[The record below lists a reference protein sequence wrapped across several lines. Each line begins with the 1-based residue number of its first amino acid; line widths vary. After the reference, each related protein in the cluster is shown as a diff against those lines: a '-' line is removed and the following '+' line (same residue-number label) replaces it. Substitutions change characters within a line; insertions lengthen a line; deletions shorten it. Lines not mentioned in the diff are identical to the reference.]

1 MFPSIK
7 EETSR
12 GFLSWHYSAAAVAIP
27 LTSGE
32 IVVSDGGTFKVDT
45 CHWNIWYTVFRPARN
60 LW

>member
-45 CHWNIWYTVFRPARN
+45 CH
-60 LW
+60 